1 MVGGLEILKLNK
13 TFIAI
18 IKTKFNNYQSVA
30 NVLKKLKINYK
41 ITNNKDVISVSNG
54 IIFPGVGSFDK
65 TVQELKKLNI
75 YDFLKK
81 QIQFKKKPFLGICLG
96 MQLLFT
102 NSEEG
107 SELEGF
113 NLIKG
118 KIVKLNIKNYPL
130 PSIGWLEIKQIKRS
144 KMMKNIDIDSSFYFN
159 HSYCAEIYETNCVIL
174 KTKYE
179 SDFVSMIEKKNMIG
193 LQFHPEK
200 SQIVGELFFK
210 NFYQEYC
217 LNFNNND

>member
-1 MVGGLEILKLNK
+1 MVNGLEILKLNK

-30 NVLKKLKINYK
+30 NVLKKSKIDYK
-41 ITNNKDVISVSNG
+41 ITNNKDIISNSNG

-81 QIQFKKKPFLGICLG
+81 QIEFKRKPFLGICLG
-96 MQLLFT
+96 MQLLFA

-113 NLIKG
+113 NLMKG

-130 PSIGWLEIKQIKRS
+130 PNIGWLKIKQIKKS
-144 KMMKNIDIDSSFYFN
+144 KMLKHIDDNSSFYFN
-159 HSYCAEIYETNCVIL
+159 HSYCAEIYDTNCVIL

-179 SDFVSMIEKKNMIG
+179 RDFVSMIEKENMIG

-200 SQIVGELFFK
+200 SQKVGEFFFK
-210 NFYQEYC
+210 NFYQEFC

>member
-1 MVGGLEILKLNK
+1 MENGLEILKLNK
-13 TFIAI
+13 IFISI
-18 IKTKFNNYQSVA
+18 LKTKFNNHQSVA
-30 NVLKKLKINYK
+30 NILKKLSIDYK
-41 ITNNKDVISVSNG
+41 ITNNKDIISKSNG

-75 YDFLKK
+75 YNFLKK
-81 QIQFKKKPFLGICLG
+81 QIKIKKKPYLGICLG

-107 SELEGF
+107 NKLNGF

-118 KIVKLNIKNYPL
+118 NIVKLKINTYPL
-130 PSIGWLEIKQIKRS
+130 PSIGWLQTKQIKKS
-144 KMMKNIDIDSSFYFN
+144 KMMKNINSNSSFYFN
-159 HSYCAEIYETNCVIL
+159 HSYCAEIHDTNCVIL

-179 SDFVSMIEKKNMIG
+179 NDFVSMIEKDNIIG

-200 SQIVGELFFK
+200 SQIIGEEFFK
-210 NFYQEYC
+210 NFYEEFC
-217 LNFNNND
+217 VNFNHND